1 MGRYIGSVC
10 KLCRRESE
18 KLFLKGNRCLTTK
31 CAMEKRNYP
40 PGPHSRRMRPSDY
53 GMQLR
58 EKQKLKRVYRLYEKQ
73 FKHYF
78 EVASGSPGVTG
89 HKFLELLET
98 RLDNVVYKIGWASSR
113 DQARQMVTHGH
124 VTINGKK
131 VNIPSYQVK
140 AGSKV
145 ALTVQGA
152 RSKLLSINES
162 NKHSIPPW
170 IQYSAKTKS
179 AEMLRP
185 PKREEVETHTNEQQ
199 VVEFYSR

>member
-10 KLCRRESE
+10 KLCRREGE

-31 CAMEKRNYP
+31 CGIEKRNFP
-40 PGPHSRRMRPSDY
+40 PGPHSRRMRPSDF

-78 EVASGSPGVTG
+78 EEATKSPGVTG

-124 VTINGKK
+124 VSINGKK
-131 VNIPSYQVK
+131 VNIPSFQVK
-140 AGSKV
+140 ASSKIG
-145 ALTVQGA
+145 LTKHGEA
-152 RSKLLSINES
+152 SKLLSINEG
-162 NKHSIPPW
+162 NKHTVPAW
-170 IQYSAKTKS
+170 IQYSVKSKT

-185 PKREEVETHTNEQQ
+185 PTREEVETHTNEQQ